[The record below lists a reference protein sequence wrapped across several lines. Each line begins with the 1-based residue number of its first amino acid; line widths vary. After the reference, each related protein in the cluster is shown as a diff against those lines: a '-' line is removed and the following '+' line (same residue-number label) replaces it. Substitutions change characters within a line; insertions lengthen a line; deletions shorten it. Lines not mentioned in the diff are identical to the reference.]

1 MTKYPSCVTLGAVA
15 ALLLSVPAFAQ
26 TGDSPFTPLMIKA
39 AKQDPKYFTID
50 ESSIKV
56 SPVGPAV
63 EMKKE
68 DPPPQE
74 PPPADAAVDI
84 DQIINIVEKIWAII
98 EKNKPVVN
106 IKTQYATA
114 VPKGIDHWTQLES
127 WKMPIGNVYHIVA
140 KNAYGSK
147 MVDVKFQVLRTY
159 GGKYKGKGQYLT
171 GVTVEPL
178 KAEASWGYSLD
189 LTAEVPDSSVIN
201 VGTTEDPLAGMM
213 VTLTMRVRTV
223 IKDSTV
229 KMLYY
234 LEGNGSLKEIGGPF
248 DFGMKDKVTKAI
260 ERASETAHFE

>member
-1 MTKYPSCVTLGAVA
+1 MSAVA

-26 TGDSPFTPLMIKA
+26 TGDSPFTPLMVKA
-39 AKQDPKYFTID
+39 AKQDPRYFTLD
-50 ESSIKV
+50 DSSIQVK
-56 SPVGPAV
+56 PLGPAV

-68 DPPPQE
+68 EPPQE
-74 PPPADAAVDI
+74 PAPPVGTGVDI
-84 DQIINIVEKIWAII
+84 DQILNIAERIWAII

-106 IKTQYATA
+106 IKTTYAAA

-140 KNAYGSK
+140 KNAYGSN

-178 KAEASWGYSLD
+178 KVECGWGYSLD
-189 LTAEVPDSSVIN
+189 LNAEVPDSSVIN
-201 VGTTEDPLAGMM
+201 VGTSEDPLAGMM

-248 DFGMKDKVTKAI
+248 DFGMKDKVSKAI
-260 ERASETAHFE
+260 EAASQARFE